1 MTNEKM
7 NNNMN
12 EEMNPKIH
20 PKMQPLSD
28 GNMEMVAGGSNRSE
42 NKENKPVRWDSKGNE
57 THWLEY
63 CRDDDEYEPYHYRCP
78 YCGRLLHKGALGRL
92 YCDPCDEGWFAINIP
107 WGCRYEGIYPGC

>member
-1 MTNEKM
+1 MEDIKK
-7 NNNMN
+7 
-12 EEMNPKIH
+12 EEMPKKELMKEEL
-20 PKMQPLSD
+20 PKEKLK
-28 GNMEMVAGGSNRSE
+28 MVAGGSNHSE

-92 YCDPCDEGWFAINIP
+92 YRDPCDEGWFAINIP